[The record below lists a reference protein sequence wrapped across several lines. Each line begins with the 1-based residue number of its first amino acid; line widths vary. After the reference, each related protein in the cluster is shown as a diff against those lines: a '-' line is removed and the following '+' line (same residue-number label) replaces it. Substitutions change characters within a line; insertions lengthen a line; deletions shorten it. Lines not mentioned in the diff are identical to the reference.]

1 MSTKYYL
8 QKVPVEAVQPGFSLA
23 IPHDGDYRLFQ
34 VDCTQMCQRS
44 GQPVMIR
51 LMSESVDG
59 GQPWVLEYEAGTAVI
74 RRSASRGPPWPRR

>member
-23 IPHDGDYRLFQ
+23 HLRA
-34 VDCTQMCQRS
+34 VDLEKAIVAIVWN

-74 RRSASRGPPWPRR
+74 RLLGVCQAAS